1 MFSKI
6 HTILSFII
14 ILLGILHISFV
25 FPIEEFNADTLW
37 FLGTGVAIIF
47 SGLINLISI
56 KFSEKFIRSICMLTN
71 FIMMF
76 LFIIS
81 LFALQEIQ
89 VYVGAIL
96 FGTTLYLS
104 SRRKN

>member
-25 FPIEEFNADTLW
+25 FPIEEFNTDTLW

-47 SGLINLISI
+47 SGLINLIAI
-56 KFSEKFIRSICMLTN
+56 RFSEKFIRIICMLTN

-89 VYVGAIL
+89 VHVGVIL

>member
-1 MFSKI
+1 MFSKT

-25 FPIEEFNADTLW
+25 FPIEEFNTDTLW

-47 SGLINLISI
+47 SGLINLIAI
-56 KFSEKFIRSICMLTN
+56 RFSEKFIRIICMLTN

-89 VYVGAIL
+89 VYVGVIL

-104 SRRKN
+104 SKGK